1 MTSGANRG
9 FRGYSRSVE
18 APYCRSG
25 REETGHRKN
34 QNHIGYQIRTPIS
47 VFLRKR
53 KTKCRKTE
61 NPQTVMKTK
70 PEKTD
75 VSWQKKKRKTDLIN
89 SQNRKIENPNAPPP
103 LVLFLRK
110 SIDKP
115 SNVRLMLIR
124 FLS

>member
-1 MTSGANRG
+1 MPKNGKSANCN
-9 FRGYSRSVE
+9 E
-18 APYCRSG
+18 NQ
-25 REETGHRKN
+25 TRKN
-34 QNHIGYQIRTPIS
+34 RR
-47 VFLRKR
+47 FLAK
-53 KTKCRKTE
+53 
-61 NPQTVMKTK
+61 
-70 PEKTD
+70 
-75 VSWQKKKRKTDLIN
+75 KKKRKTDLIN

>member
-18 APYCRSG
+18 APYCRLG

-61 NPQTVMKTK
+61 NPQTAMKTK
-70 PEKTD
+70 PDKTD
-75 VSWQKKKRKTDLIN
+75 VSWQKKKKKRKTDLIN
-89 SQNRKIENPNAPPP
+89 SQNRKIENPNAPLLWFCLYESQSTSP
-103 LVLFLRK
+103 L
-110 SIDKP
+110 
-115 SNVRLMLIR
+115 M
-124 FLS
+124 